1 MGKTKFNIKK
11 LQFVPIT
18 AVDDKGTPTY
28 GDAIK
33 CPGAVSITL
42 DPSGEATNV
51 YADGI
56 VYAIV
61 SSASGY
67 TGTLEVIQLNKDI
80 LTKIFGYLEDE
91 KKNLVEVVTA
101 VKEFGLQFA
110 CDSEDG
116 NEVYF
121 TIYRASAAKPSINLQ
136 TTEDTPTVNNES
148 LSLTISGIAIADG
161 TKQVIKSYA
170 EKGATNYATY
180 FDSITVPTFT
190 ASI

>member
-28 GDAIK
+28 VDAII
-33 CPGAVSITL
+33 CPSAVSITL

-61 SSASGY
+61 SSATGY
-67 TGTLEVIQLNKDI
+67 TGELEVIQLNKDI
-80 LTKIFGYLEDE
+80 LTKIFGYIEDAN
-91 KKNLVEVVTA
+91 KNLVEAVTS

-121 TIYRASAAKPSINLQ
+121 TIYRASATKPNINLQ
-136 TTEDTPTVNNES
+136 TTEDAPTVNAES
-148 LSLTISGIAIADG
+148 ISLTISGITIADG
-161 TKQVIKSYA
+161 SKQVIKSYA

-190 ASI
+190 A

>member
-11 LQFVPIT
+11 LQFIPIT
-18 AVDDKGTPTY
+18 AVDDKCTPTY

-33 CPGAVSITL
+33 FPGAVSITL

-67 TGTLEVIQLNKDI
+67 TGELEVIQLNKDI
-80 LTKIFGYLEDE
+80 LTKIFGYIEDAN
-91 KKNLVEVVTA
+91 KNLVEAVTS

-121 TIYRASAAKPSINLQ
+121 TIYRASATKPNINLQ
-136 TTEDTPTVNNES
+136 TTEDAPTVNAES
-148 LSLTISGIAIADG
+148 ISLTISGITIADG
-161 TKQVIKSYA
+161 SKQVIKSYA

-190 ASI
+190 ASL

>member
-42 DPSGEATNV
+42 DPSGATNV

-67 TGTLEVIQLNKDI
+67 TGELEVIQLNKDI

-170 EKGATNYATY
+170 EKGATNYVTY
-180 FDSITVPTFT
+180 FDSITVPAFT

>member
-42 DPSGEATNV
+42 DPSGATNV

-67 TGTLEVIQLNKDI
+67 TGELEVIQLNKDI

-170 EKGATNYATY
+170 EKGATNYVTY